1 MAKYQS
7 FKHPKI
13 NLNQNYQLRITNL
26 NKSVMK
32 IKKGDK
38 VKILA
43 GKDKGKI
50 GKVLQIFQ
58 SSNRAS
64 IEGLNL
70 LIKHM
75 RPRKKGEKGQ
85 RIEFPAPLDLSNV
98 ILVCPACDKPTRVGY
113 KYIEVI
119 KNEIKQKKKVRV
131 CKKCQQVID

>member
-1 MAKYQS
+1 
-7 FKHPKI
+7 
-13 NLNQNYQLRITNL
+13 
-26 NKSVMK
+26 MK

-43 GKDKGKI
+43 GKDKGKT
-50 GKVLQIFQ
+50 GKVLQIFS

-75 RPRKKGEKGQ
+75 RPRKQGEKGQ

-98 ILVCPACDKPTRVGY
+98 ILVCSACDRPTRVGY
-113 KYIEVI
+113 KYIEIV
-119 KNEIKQKKKVRV
+119 KNDIKQKKKVRI
-131 CKKCQQVID
+131 CKKCQQVIN